1 MGFYVVGS
9 AVCFGFKLSEPLSE
23 PCLKMSQGRSWRSW
37 RIAATSTC
45 RRGDRCFREWKV
57 WSQSCLGQLRQ
68 VTFMVLARRS
78 IGMRMALQMQA

>member
-9 AVCFGFKLSEPLSE
+9 AVCFGFKLSYSE
-23 PCLKMSQGRSWRSW
+23 SQDVSRPFLEIMANCSYKYVQAW
-37 RIAATSTC
+37 
-45 RRGDRCFREWKV
+45 DRCFREWKV